1 MKVIINKIN
10 FYNNVIIIN
19 HSNDKKSTINCDN
32 YPNHEMSETDFGDT
46 IPHVVVND
54 NENHTLIA
62 QLEARILQSE
72 NEKKELLNQ
81 LHRKL
86 NNIMEAKQ

>member
-1 MKVIINKIN
+1 MKVIINTIN

-19 HSNDKKSTINCDN
+19 HSQDKKSTINCDSD
-32 YPNHEMSETDFGDT
+32 PNDKMSETDLGGI

-62 QLEARILQSE
+62 QLEARVLQSE
-72 NEKKELLNQ
+72 NEKKVLLDQ
-81 LHRKL
+81 LSSKA
-86 NNIMEAKQ
+86 NNSIEAKQ